1 MEFEVT
7 IEQFQE
13 FTGKRV
19 ESKYTGFVEVL
30 LREQTNVLKQA
41 CQNYGYMLDLEIST
55 GRIIDD
61 VAVQVVCELTDDVFE
76 NWLSQDT
83 TEYDNLQS
91 ITQTTGVYSETRVF
105 SEVGANARAYI
116 APKFLKMLGISSTK
130 YGRLDI

>member
-13 FTGKRV
+13 FIGARV
-19 ESKYTGFVEVL
+19 ENEYKGFVNIL

-41 CQNYGYMLDLEIST
+41 CQNYGYLLDFEIAT
-55 GRIIDD
+55 GRIIED
-61 VAVQVVCELTDDVFE
+61 VAVQVVCEMTEDAFE
-76 NWLSQDT
+76 DWVNNDT

-91 ITQTTGVYSETRVF
+91 ITQATGTYSETRTF
-105 SEVGANARAYI
+105 SEAGVNSRAYI

-130 YGRLDI
+130 YGRIDI